1 MFVTLLIV
9 TFAVAAA
16 SSTVAAL
23 VFSRPVSKLFG
34 RIVAEELA
42 SVWKRYIFFALY
54 VVGISG
60 GVRLFS
66 LERYVTP
73 DKDGQFLKLTSD
85 RWVIEIYE
93 TVLGSL
99 QAVAWMLLIVFL
111 FALIAYVVLR
121 GHEMKRKEPDE
132 PKEKRMA
139 A

>member
-1 MFVTLLIV
+1 MFIRLLVV

-16 SSTVAAL
+16 SSTVAAM

-34 RIVAEELA
+34 RIVSEELA

-66 LERYVTP
+66 LERYITP
-73 DKDGQFLKLTSD
+73 DKDGQLLKLTSD
-85 RWVIEIYE
+85 RWVVEIYE

-121 GHEMKRKEPDE
+121 GHEMKRKEPDL
-132 PKEKRMA
+132 PKEKRVA

>member
-1 MFVTLLIV
+1 MFVKLLIV
-9 TFAVAAA
+9 TFVVAAA

-23 VFSRPVSKLFG
+23 VFSRPVSKLFE
-34 RIVAEELA
+34 RIVSEELA

-66 LERYVTP
+66 LERYITP

-99 QAVAWMLLIVFL
+99 QAIAWMLLIVFL

-121 GHEMKRKEPDE
+121 GYEMKKKEPDQ
-132 PKEKRMA
+132 PKEKRLA